1 MNELRSDGSTLGADD
16 GQAVAFRAN
25 GQLAARHGT
34 AVFCDELGDMRL
46 FVRRQFFDLL
56 HDFKRAHGLMI
67 GPNVFLASCIALR
80 SSTGTREELGES
92 MV

>member
-1 MNELRSDGSTLGADD
+1 
-16 GQAVAFRAN
+16 
-25 GQLAARHGT
+25 
-34 AVFCDELGDMRL
+34 MRL